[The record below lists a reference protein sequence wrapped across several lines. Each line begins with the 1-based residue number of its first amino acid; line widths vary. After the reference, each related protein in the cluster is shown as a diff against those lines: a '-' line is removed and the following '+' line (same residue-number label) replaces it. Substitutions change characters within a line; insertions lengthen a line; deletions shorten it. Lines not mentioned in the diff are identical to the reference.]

1 MGGLQKIE
9 GLVDKDRFFGVRSA
23 YKRGDIFWT
32 CVKDDIIE
40 EKDDYKAIGLCSFDS
55 GLFEEE
61 VGGVV
66 QKLL

>member
-40 EKDDYKAIGLCSFDS
+40 EKEDYEYIELRGFGYK
-55 GLFEEE
+55 
-61 VGGVV
+61 
-66 QKLL
+66 